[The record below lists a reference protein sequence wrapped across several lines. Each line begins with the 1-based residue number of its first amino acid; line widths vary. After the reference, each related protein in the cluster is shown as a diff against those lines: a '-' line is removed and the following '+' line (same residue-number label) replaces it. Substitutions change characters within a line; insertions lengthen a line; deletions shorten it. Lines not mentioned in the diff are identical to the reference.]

1 MTKQRK
7 ELRGTVEKIIPP
19 LTPGEPD
26 KAQIHIK
33 EANHLYQEIRIE
45 NALQDETGEKVSL
58 KPGAEIDVVLEADSS
73 ATMTKP
79 DVTGVTDNKSK
90 ARP

>member
-1 MTKQRK
+1 MTKK
-7 ELRGTVEKIIPP
+7 KKLRGTVEKIITP
-19 LTPGEPD
+19 LNPNEPD
-26 KAQIHIK
+26 KAQINIK
-33 EANHLYQEIRIE
+33 EADHLYQEIRIE
-45 NALQDETGEKVSL
+45 NALQDEKGEKVSL

-79 DVTGVTDNKSK
+79 DVTGVTDNKTK

>member
-1 MTKQRK
+1 MTKK
-7 ELRGTVEKIIPP
+7 KKLRGTVEKIITP
-19 LTPGEPD
+19 LNPNEPD
-26 KAQIHIK
+26 KAQINIK
-33 EANHLYQEIRIE
+33 EADHLYQEIRIE

>member
-1 MTKQRK
+1 MTKK
-7 ELRGTVEKIIPP
+7 KKLRGTVEKIITP
-19 LTPGEPD
+19 LNPNEPD
-26 KAQIHIK
+26 KAQINIK
-33 EANHLYQEIRIE
+33 EADHLYQEIRIE

-79 DVTGVTDNKSK
+79 DVTGVTDNKAK

>member
-1 MTKQRK
+1 MTRK
-7 ELRGTVEKIIPP
+7 KKLRGRVEKIITP
-19 LTPGEPD
+19 LDPKEPD
-26 KAQIHIK
+26 KAQINIQ
-33 EANHLYQEIRIE
+33 EADHLYQEIRVE
-45 NALQDETGEKVSL
+45 NTLEDEKGEKVSL

-79 DVTGVTDNKSK
+79 DVTSVTDNNTK